1 MAKKLIDLTALTGF
15 RNIVKAVTDDL
26 DDRKVEIVPGKG
38 LSENDFTTAYKN
50 KLTGIAAN
58 ANNYSLPGATESVKG
73 GVLLASDSDLPG
85 DPASNASKGASAKA
99 ARADHKHKLQT
110 SVTGNAGTATKLA
123 TQKKIELIGDATGEV
138 NTDFSGS
145 GVAIPVT
152 LKNDVVTGGTKFKIT
167 YNSKGLVTG
176 GADLTAGDIPTLTAA
191 KISDFNTAVRGN
203 SLNELAA
210 PTADVTMNS
219 RRLTN
224 LGAPADNQDAATKAY
239 VDSARAGL
247 QVKDPVKVATTANIT
262 LTGTQTI
269 DGVAVVANDRV
280 LVKNQTTASA
290 NGIYIVKAG
299 AWTRASDAL
308 DGMVKGGMA
317 VWVNQGTT
325 NGDSRYVL
333 TTDDPITV
341 GTTALTFT
349 KDFQASDIVV
359 GTGLT
364 KSGNNVSARLP
375 TKTEAE
381 GGADNTKLMTPL
393 RTKEAID
400 ALSPVKSVAG
410 KTGVVTLAK
419 GDVGL
424 GNVDNVSSTD
434 AATANTI
441 IKRDANGRAK
451 VANGKAATD
460 IANITN
466 VNNIVNA
473 MGSEKANKLTIRQF
487 NVPYRWSDTGG
498 EFNEPDTGKL
508 VTDDPTPNTIAERSS
523 EGKLRA
529 LNGEVGNELINAG
542 QFNPIKNKVDDMT
555 YATELE
561 IAALAW

>member
-1 MAKKLIDLTALTGF
+1 MAKKIITLENLQQFAG
-15 RNIVKAVTDDL
+15 IVQAVTDE
-26 DDRKVEIVPGKG
+26 KVDKMTGKG
-38 LSENDFTTAYKN
+38 LSENDFTNAYKN
-50 KLTGIAAN
+50 KVDGIADN
-58 ANNYSLPGATESVKG
+58 ANNYSLPDATESVKG

-85 DPASNASKGASAKA
+85 DPASNASKGASTKV

-110 SVTGNAGTATKLA
+110 SVTGNAGTATKLSA
-123 TQKKIELIGDATGEV
+123 SKTINLTGDATGTV
-138 NTDFSGS
+138 STDFSTTPIS
-145 GVAIPVT
+145 IPVT
-152 LKNDVVTGGTKFKIT
+152 LKNDVVTAGTKAKIT

-176 GADLTAGDIPTLTAA
+176 GADLNAGDIPQLTAS
-191 KISDFNTAVRGN
+191 KISDFNTTARDAARG
-203 SLNELAA
+203 LALHEFTA
-210 PTADVTMNS
+210 PSADVGWNS
-219 RRLTN
+219 KKITN
-224 LGAPADNQDAATKAY
+224 LGSPSLGTDAANKDY

-247 QVKDPVKVATTANIT
+247 QIKDPVKVATTANIT
-262 LTGTQTI
+262 LSGTQTI
-269 DGVAVVANDRV
+269 DGVAVAAGDRV

-290 NGIYIVKAG
+290 NGIYVVATG
-299 AWTRASDAL
+299 AWARASDAL
-308 DGMVKGGMA
+308 NDMVKGGMA

-349 KDFQASDIVV
+349 KDFQASDIVA

-364 KSGNNVSARLP
+364 KSGNNISAQLP

-451 VANGKAATD
+451 VANGVAATD

-466 VNNIVNA
+466 VNSIVNA

-542 QFNPIKNKVDDMT
+542 QFNPIKTKVDDMT